1 MTGELSY
8 SFIAL
13 CAILDSKLMKDG
25 GYNQGKGMGSH
36 RLRLWEKMGNGDFP
50 ESAKAT
56 NHSLIP
62 SKKPVTDPQAKAE
75 LEQENNSESP
85 FTLIVNLNAWR
96 KIVEAHSSLESDKHA
111 DR

>member
-1 MTGELSY
+1 
-8 SFIAL
+8 
-13 CAILDSKLMKDG
+13 MKDG

-56 NHSLIP
+56 CHMLIP

-75 LEQENNSESP
+75 LEQQNNPKDP
-85 FTLIVNLNAWR
+85 FTLVVNLNAWR
-96 KIVEAHSSLESDKHA
+96 KIVEAHRSTRLDENSN
-111 DR
+111 